1 MGLGKKKR
9 EVGGV
14 GECEGHLW
22 QRQKWGTC
30 TGEPCEAV
38 VIGEG
43 LGLVHV
49 PRGFQEGSGWDKGFL
64 GVFAELS

>member
-38 VIGEG
+38 VIGG
-43 LGLVHV
+43 
-49 PRGFQEGSGWDKGFL
+49 GSGLDSCSQGLPGGEWMGQGVPG
-64 GVFAELS
+64 GVF